1 MADTALVDSYATFNA
16 DMIGSLCYMTS
27 GANAGEAQEIT
38 SLTGTTQLNFT
49 TGFTNT
55 IVAGDTY
62 CISPVKFSVRGW
74 PLQKEGTS
82 RFKRWIMEAVSLK
95 AKDTEGFMQKGGSV
109 PIANNKWRIGA
120 YRNSD
125 DSIAA
130 STVYVDVSEN
140 PSTSAGALNIDGVD
154 VEPYIEQI
162 SAGTKFELQ
171 DGEVLVT
178 DTDSRE
184 VAEAD

>member
-1 MADTALVDSYATFNA
+1 MADTTLTDSYAVFHA
-16 DMIGSLCYMTS
+16 DMVGSLCYMTS
-27 GANAGEAQEIT
+27 GSNAGEAQEIASVT
-38 SLTGTTQLNFT
+38 TTQLTFV

-62 CISPVKFSVRGW
+62 CVSPVKFSVRGW

-82 RFKRWIMEAVSLK
+82 KFKRWIMEAVSLK
-95 AKDTEGFMQKGGSV
+95 AKDVEGFTKSGGSV

-184 VAEAD
+184 VAKAD